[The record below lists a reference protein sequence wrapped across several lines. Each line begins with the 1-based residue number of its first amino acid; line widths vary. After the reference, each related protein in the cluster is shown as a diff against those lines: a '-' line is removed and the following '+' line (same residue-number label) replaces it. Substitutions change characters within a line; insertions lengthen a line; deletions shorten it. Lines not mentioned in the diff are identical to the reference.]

1 MNEKG
6 DLLGCLFYYCLRMSY
21 RFSKA
26 EKICSKYEIDALFE
40 KGKNLRSG
48 SLGLKILGQESQD
61 WPHLKFLVVVPKRRV
76 KKAVDRNRI
85 KRQLREVIRLNKKGI
100 ENEATKSNKRL
111 LIAVIYSGQPRS
123 SYWQLQSSFVKMVND
138 IPKVV
143 NKI

>member
-1 MNEKG
+1 MIEKG
-6 DLLGCLFYYCLRMSY
+6 DLLGCLFYYCPNMSY

-40 KGKNLRSG
+40 KGKNLHSG
-48 SLGLKILGQESQD
+48 SLRLKILGQESQD

-100 ENEATKSNKRL
+100 ENEVAKSNKRL

-123 SYWQLQSSFVKMVND
+123 NYLQLQSSFIRLVNQ
-138 IPKVV
+138 IPELI